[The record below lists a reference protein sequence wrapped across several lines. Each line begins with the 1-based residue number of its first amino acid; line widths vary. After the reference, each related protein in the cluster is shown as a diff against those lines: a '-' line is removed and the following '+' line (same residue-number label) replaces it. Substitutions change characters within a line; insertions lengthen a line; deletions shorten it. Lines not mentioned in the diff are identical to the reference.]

1 MLVEAGTELRATPA
15 AVWRLVSDPETLPA
29 VVVGLSR
36 WEAVGSPR
44 RGLGARYRVRMVVG
58 SAHVGGLVEVV
69 EFDEDRDMAWTNIT
83 GVDHRGRWRL
93 RATGPGRTRVT
104 LRLTY
109 SVPGGL
115 IGVIVGRLAAPM
127 VRSNVRETL
136 ARLRRMV
143 DERAVT
149 DGRRRHGK
157 TQLDVGDRAG

>member
-1 MLVEAGTELRATPA
+1 
-15 AVWRLVSDPETLPA
+15 
-29 VVVGLSR
+29 
-36 WEAVGSPR
+36 
-44 RGLGARYRVRMVVG
+44 
-58 SAHVGGLVEVV
+58 
-69 EFDEDRDMAWTNIT
+69 MAWTNIT
-83 GVDHRGRWRL
+83 GVDHRGRWRW
-93 RATGPGRTRVT
+93 RAPGPGRTRVT

-157 TQLDVGDRAG
+157 TQVDVGTVRGDRHQALG